1 MKTDDD
7 EKDEEAAMNH
17 KLETATAS
25 ISITLVPK

>member
-1 MKTDDD
+1 MKTD